1 MVWRFGACIALLL
14 SSAQLQAE
22 QTEFKRQH
30 HDDYINFSY
39 QWLDNQQTN
48 QQLDV
53 AVLADGFIH
62 TPTNFRALS
71 PARVQ
76 REVRPQL
83 QKFARN
89 QGWHAVEIASQGHNQ
104 QLQIIQHQG
113 SASEQA
119 ERQQLLRKH
128 YGLLQR
134 QMIQQH
140 YYNFLTTH
148 TGKRGY
154 KPDHVRIAKASEARL
169 QPFADALQAAMPQRR
184 SPRQAL
190 DYLLSFVQNIPY
202 DQLDDRFSSPGAGY
216 NTPTRL
222 LYENRGDC
230 DSKVTLTAALF
241 KLLYPE
247 IATRILYLPNHAVLA
262 VALEPRTGDFAVT
275 IEGTRYL
282 VADPTGPAL
291 MPAGEISR
299 PYQAFIQSGAL
310 SSEPF

>member
-1 MVWRFGACIALLL
+1 MVLLL
-14 SSAQLQAE
+14 GSAQLQAE
-22 QTEFKRQH
+22 QTEFARQH
-30 HDDYINFSY
+30 QDKSINFSY
-39 QWLDNQQTN
+39 QWLDEQETKH
-48 QQLDV
+48 QLEV
-53 AVLADGFIH
+53 AVPNDGFIH

-83 QKFARN
+83 QQFARD
-89 QGWHAVEIASQGHNQ
+89 QGWHAIEIAIQGHDQ
-104 QLQIIQHQG
+104 QLQITQHQG

-119 ERQQLLRKH
+119 ERQQLLRER
-128 YGLLQR
+128 YQNLQR
-134 QMIQQH
+134 QVIQQH

-148 TGKRGY
+148 TGEHGY
-154 KPDHVRIAKASEARL
+154 KPDHVRIAKASEAQL
-169 QPFADALQAAMPQRR
+169 QPFADALQEAMPQRR

-190 DYLLSFVQNIPY
+190 DYLLNFVQNIPY

-262 VALEPRTGDFAVT
+262 VALEPRTDDLAVP

-291 MPAGEISR
+291 MAAGEISR
-299 PYQAFIQSGAL
+299 PYQAFIQNGAF
-310 SSEPF
+310 SNEPF